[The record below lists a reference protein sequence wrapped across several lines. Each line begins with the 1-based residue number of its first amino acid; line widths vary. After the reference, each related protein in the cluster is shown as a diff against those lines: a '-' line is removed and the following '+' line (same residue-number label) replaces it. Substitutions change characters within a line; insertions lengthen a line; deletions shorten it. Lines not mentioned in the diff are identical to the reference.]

1 MEEERTGATAE
12 TLLESLYARAG
23 ESEKPHPR
31 IYDSKAIETV
41 KKIRNDVT
49 GADKDAVMSDAVIA
63 RTIVLDHMV
72 LAYIRKH
79 PDAVIINLACGM
91 DTRFD
96 RVDNGTIRWY
106 NVDLPVTMELRAEY
120 IHENQRVTNITASA
134 MEEGWTEGISQMGKP
149 VLVIMEGF
157 SMYLQEKD
165 VRQILSVIDHHFS
178 NVTVYMDLCNPL
190 FRKKNRF
197 TYGAESGRELIHL
210 CPSFH
215 WIEDVSLMEGMKDTE
230 PVYRLIEK
238 IGFVRNLAGKIAV
251 IQK

>member
-1 MEEERTGATAE
+1 MDEERTGGTAE
-12 TLLESLYARAG
+12 TLLENLYARAK
-23 ESEKPHPR
+23 ESQKAHPR
-31 IYDSKAIETV
+31 IYDSRAVEIV

-49 GADKDAVMSDAVIA
+49 GADKNAVMPDDVIA

-79 PDAVIINLACGM
+79 PEAVIINLACGL

-120 IHENQRVTNITASA
+120 IHEDPRVTNITASA
-134 MEEGWTEGISQMGKP
+134 MEEGWTESISQMEKP

-178 NVTVYMDLCNPL
+178 NVTVYMDIRNPL
-190 FRKKNRF
+190 FLKKNQF
-197 TYGAESGRELIHL
+197 TWGAESGRELIHL

-215 WIEDVSLMEGMKDTE
+215 WIEDVSLMKGMEKTE
-230 PVYRLIEK
+230 PVYSLIGK
-238 IGFVRNLAGKIAV
+238 IGFIRNLSGKIAV